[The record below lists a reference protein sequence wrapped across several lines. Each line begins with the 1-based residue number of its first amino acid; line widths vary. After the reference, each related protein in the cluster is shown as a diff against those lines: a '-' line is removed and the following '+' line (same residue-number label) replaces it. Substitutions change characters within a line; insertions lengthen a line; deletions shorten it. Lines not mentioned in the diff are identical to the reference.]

1 MQTVTFENNKQVLE
15 YAASNA
21 DQILVLFSTY
31 VEIEMIDAKLPENV
45 IVASSFAQ
53 TYAGARKE
61 RGFTGFVI
69 DKNECEIV
77 PIADLPILSR
87 YDLKKAYD
95 KVKDN
100 PNAFMYL
107 IADGLSGQED
117 MILTSL
123 YFMRPDFKMIG
134 GSAGDTKHDETLIY
148 YGSHR
153 VKHLCIFVDC
163 KKRTKLVKEN
173 IYVPT
178 GKKMLV
184 TNADPIKRCVYTFNN
199 RPADEEYARIL
210 GIPLYDLHDAFM
222 SHPLGQ
228 KVDGELFINS
238 PQKINHD
245 HSITFYSEIIPN
257 EFIDVLGL
265 GDMKQIMAE
274 TREKMGM
281 KPSTLLSI
289 NCVLRDLYFKK
300 HGKWREVFA
309 SLDELNGKEAG
320 YVSAGE
326 QYNFE
331 HCNQTM
337 VLLGIE

>member
-123 YFMRPDFKMIG
+123 YFM
-134 GSAGDTKHDETLIY
+134 
-148 YGSHR
+148 
-153 VKHLCIFVDC
+153 C

-257 EFIDVLGL
+257 KFIDVLGL

>member
-1 MQTVTFENNKQVLE
+1 M
-15 YAASNA
+15 
-21 DQILVLFSTY
+21 D
-31 VEIEMIDAKLPENV
+31 
-45 IVASSFAQ
+45 
-53 TYAGARKE
+53 
-61 RGFTGFVI
+61 
-69 DKNECEIV
+69 
-77 PIADLPILSR
+77 
-87 YDLKKAYD
+87 
-95 KVKDN
+95 
-100 PNAFMYL
+100 
-107 IADGLSGQED
+107 
-117 MILTSL
+117 
-123 YFMRPDFKMIG
+123 
-134 GSAGDTKHDETLIY
+134 
-148 YGSHR
+148 
-153 VKHLCIFVDC
+153 LCIFVDC

-210 GIPLYDLHDAFM
+210 GIPLYDLHDAFI

-228 KVDGELFINS
+228 KIDGELFINS

-257 EFIDVLGL
+257 KFIDVLGL
-265 GDMKQIMAE
+265 GDTKQIMAE
-274 TREKMGM
+274 TREKTVM

-326 QYNFE
+326 QYNFD

>member
-1 MQTVTFENNKQVLE
+1 M
-15 YAASNA
+15 
-21 DQILVLFSTY
+21 
-31 VEIEMIDAKLPENV
+31 
-45 IVASSFAQ
+45 
-53 TYAGARKE
+53 
-61 RGFTGFVI
+61 
-69 DKNECEIV
+69 
-77 PIADLPILSR
+77 PIADPPILSR
-87 YDLKKAYD
+87 HDLKKAYD

-153 VKHLCIFVDC
+153 VRHLCIFVDC

-210 GIPLYDLHDAFM
+210 GIPLYDLHDAFI

-228 KVDGELFINS
+228 KIDGELFINS

-257 EFIDVLGL
+257 KFIDVLGL

-309 SLDELNGKEAG
+309 SLDELNEKEAG

-326 QYNFE
+326 QYNFD